1 MPRKKAV
8 DPEELTPEQQNPE
21 QQTSYEEPV
30 KQETL
35 EKETELPSEAA
46 VASEIPDEYPEELA
60 KEEPAAELS
69 DRQKFF
75 ALNFNELD
83 RALSPEERKEWNSL
97 YASYRGRSV
106 LHGRVIGVD
115 ELKLK
120 VWNRQTNQTEQKSM
134 LCAIIVPYR
143 VRIIIPASE
152 MWDTGT
158 ERPDYVMKSLIG
170 ANLDFIII
178 KLDRE
183 NCFAVASRRMAMR
196 ARRYYF
202 ARRPM
207 LNQTGA
213 KIQCKLLSVGPR
225 RCLAECYG
233 HDIEMTQRD
242 LRYSAIP
249 DLRDE
254 YHPGQELDCIV
265 KSYDAAADRL
275 HISVKEVE
283 ANPFDGAID
292 RHPIGSRRLA
302 KISGKYGGGVFCNL
316 PDGTVCMCNYSY
328 QHDDSDFVVGDTVI
342 LTIQNYDMQK
352 KQVYGKILSRWS

>member
-1 MPRKKAV
+1 MPRKKV
-8 DPEELTPEQQNPE
+8 TEPEEQTVQEEAVKVEATEAVEAPEA
-21 QQTSYEEPV
+21 S
-30 KQETL
+30 
-35 EKETELPSEAA
+35 AA
-46 VASEIPDEYPEELA
+46 VSDIPDEYPEELA
-60 KEEPAAELS
+60 KEEPAAELT

-83 RALSPEERKEWNSL
+83 RTLSPEERKEWNAI

-134 LCAIIVPYR
+134 FCAIVVPYR
-143 VRIIIPASE
+143 VRIVIPASE
-152 MWDTGT
+152 MWDAGE
-158 ERPDYVMKSLIG
+158 ERPDYVMQSLIG

-178 KLDRE
+178 RPDRE
-183 NCFAVASRRMAMR
+183 NSFAVASRRMAMR

-202 ARRPM
+202 ARRPA
-207 LNQTGA
+207 LNQDGA
-213 KIQCKLLSVGPR
+213 RITCKLLSVGPR

-233 HDIEMTQRD
+233 HDIDLTQRD

-249 DLRDE
+249 DLREE
-254 YHPGQELDCIV
+254 YHPGQELDRIV
-265 KSYDAAADRL
+265 KSYDAAADKLR
-275 HISVKEVE
+275 ISVKEVE

-302 KISGKYGGGVFCNL
+302 TISGKYGGGVFCNL